1 MTTIAV
7 IAAAWL
13 ACSVAAYFAL
23 RYMRRETFGVWRRND
38 RWFCT
43 AVSIFGPA
51 TLLAVIPAIAIAVIA
66 TSKRGNEILWRKD
79 DC

>member
-1 MTTIAV
+1 MTTITI
-7 IAAAWL
+7 IAAAWI

-23 RYMRRETFGVWRRND
+23 RYIRRETFGVWRRND

-51 TLLAVIPAIAIAVIA
+51 TLLAVILAIAIAVIEC
-66 TSKRGNEILWRKD
+66 SERGNEILWTKD